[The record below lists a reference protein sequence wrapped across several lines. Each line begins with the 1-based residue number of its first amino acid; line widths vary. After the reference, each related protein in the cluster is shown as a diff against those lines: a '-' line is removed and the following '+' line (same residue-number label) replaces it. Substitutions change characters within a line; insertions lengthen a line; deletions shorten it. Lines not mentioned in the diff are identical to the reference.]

1 MKNTFIAWKA
11 ILNYGLIAGA
21 LFTIVILVSYLIE
34 PLMWIGDLPKEAQE
48 KIGEVPPDVLPMGWI
63 FFLSTVAIFIVF
75 PVLMNKKIF
84 NQQPENASFWNF
96 FLHALLLANFVN
108 LVDLIIVDILIFDT
122 IQPDFMMI
130 EGAEEYIREYVN
142 AGFHFIGFL
151 KGQPWMLSFAA
162 ISAGISMAF
171 RRKKVVH

>member
-1 MKNTFIAWKA
+1 
-11 ILNYGLIAGA
+11 
-21 LFTIVILVSYLIE
+21 
-34 PLMWIGDLPKEAQE
+34 
-48 KIGEVPPDVLPMGWI
+48 MGWI
-63 FFLSTVAIFIVF
+63 FFLSPVAIFIVF

-151 KGQPWMLSFAA
+151 KGQPWMLGFAA